1 MKRII
6 KVYLKR
12 KLDRSR
18 SFVNKYRLYLFLRL
32 LAEFCKDKEDSEDV
46 IYLISRYI
54 SNEYPRLS
62 RMFTDIFVI
71 DDQVYIFTEYPGF
84 WTGKGGSTLNAI
96 KDAININGDG
106 VKYRDYEVTPIEDWS
121 SPIYDV
127 HRWMSFFN
135 SEI

>member
-1 MKRII
+1 MKKII
-6 KVYLKR
+6 KAYLKR
-12 KLDRSR
+12 KLDKSK
-18 SFVNKYRLYLFLRL
+18 SFVNRYRLYLFLRL
-32 LAEFCKDKEDSEDV
+32 LAEFCKDKEASEDV

-62 RMFTDIFVI
+62 RMLPDIFVI
-71 DDQVYIFTEYPGF
+71 DDQVYIFTEFPGF
-84 WTGKGGSTLNAI
+84 WTGKGGSTINAI
-96 KDAININGDG
+96 KDAININSDG
-106 VKYRDYEVTPIEDWS
+106 VKYRDYEVKIIEDWS